1 MRYKQRVVV
10 EGLPENSSGVL
21 WLGPIPADWL
31 LEWPPFDGV
40 EGLDPQVSDWYVTV
54 DERVGAVLGVVA
66 TPWPTVNRTGALSF
80 EGSIEA
86 GWLDW
91 GELQE
96 TVDGFRRG
104 AGQVERPL
112 RIGDTFWVRGYTNE
126 LQSPGAWEALL
137 DVTAAARASAK
148 VAVAT
153 VCVGDVEDPA
163 AFFALDD
170 DEVTETEP
178 ALPGTADLPPP
189 AGPGVASPA
198 V

>member
-1 MRYKQRVVV
+1 
-10 EGLPENSSGVL
+10 
-21 WLGPIPADWL
+21 
-31 LEWPPFDGV
+31 
-40 EGLDPQVSDWYVTV
+40 
-54 DERVGAVLGVVA
+54 
-66 TPWPTVNRTGALSF
+66 
-80 EGSIEA
+80 
-86 GWLDW
+86 
-91 GELQE
+91 
-96 TVDGFRRG
+96 
-104 AGQVERPL
+104 
-112 RIGDTFWVRGYTNE
+112 
-126 LQSPGAWEALL
+126 L